1 MSLTLPPRPD
11 FTQLKHQAKDV
22 LRAHQRKDASAC
34 NVLRR
39 LRQYASADDAA
50 IFAKPLALHEAQ
62 YALAMEYGFASW
74 NAMKR
79 YVEKVTGRPLPVRR
93 EKDRTYVAGLEG
105 HGIGCK
111 DEHDNSVIA
120 CIAGVMAA
128 LGEDF
133 SYPYLMGASG
143 AAFRVQM
150 HQPDWCPSAACAGV
164 GYDCIPGA
172 IAATGYRLTQLPVQH
187 DPDPQAAIAKA
198 NPLVVESVERGVPVI
213 AISEEAGLV
222 VGYRADGQRIV
233 RPYELSKDGYED
245 TDKWPWLLGIIEP
258 YDVPMDRRQ
267 TVANSLRLAVTLAK
281 TERFGNYLSGFAAM
295 EHWIEALLDDSRF
308 DALTESN
315 WFQIAHGNGYCYP
328 CLWSARLNAEKYL
341 REVAGLFDD
350 PVRARLLELADL
362 YRQMHQTLSRTKPE
376 FDCIWSLQPWMLKAP
391 ANWTREIRQKESDL
405 LRESLAIERRAIQK
419 IEALLG
425 VLEASTES

>member
-1 MSLTLPPRPD
+1 MSRTLPPRPD
-11 FTQLKHQAKDV
+11 FTQLKHQAKDM
-22 LRAHQRKDASAC
+22 LRAHERKDASAC

-39 LRQYASADDAA
+39 LRQFAFADDAA
-50 IFAKPLALHEAQ
+50 IFAQPLALHEAQ

-93 EKDRTYVAGLEG
+93 EKGRTYVTGLEG

-128 LGEDF
+128 LGENF

-150 HQPDWCPSAACAGV
+150 HVPNWCPSAACAGV

-172 IAATGYRLTQLPVQH
+172 VAATGYRLTQLPVQH
-187 DPDPQAAIAKA
+187 DSDPQAAIAKA
-198 NPLVVESVERGVPVI
+198 NPLVVESIERGIPVI
-213 AISEEAGLV
+213 AYSEEAGLV

-233 RPYELSKDGYED
+233 RPYELPKDGYED
-245 TDKWPWLLGIIEP
+245 TDKWPWLFGIVEP
-258 YDVPMDRRQ
+258 HDVPMDRRQ
-267 TVANSLRLAVTLAK
+267 AVANSLRLAVTLAK

-308 DALTESN
+308 DALTEAN

-328 CLWSARLNAEKYL
+328 CLWSARLSAERYL
-341 REVAGLFDD
+341 REAAGLFDD
-350 PVRARLLELADL
+350 TVRSQLLELADL
-362 YRQMHQTLSRTKPE
+362 YQQMHQTLARTKPE
-376 FDCIWSLQPWMLKAP
+376 FDCIWSLQPWMLKSP
-391 ANWTREIRQKESDL
+391 ANWTRAIRQKESEL
-405 LRESLAIERRAIQK
+405 LRESLAIERKAIQK
-419 IEALLG
+419 IEALRVALK
-425 VLEASTES
+425 ASTES